1 MYTENNYIMW
11 LSSLMSIS
19 VDAKSELIKALG
31 SCENV
36 WLADRKTLA
45 ATKILSDKALE
56 AIIKSRYRYDID
68 DELEKLYKSDAKFFT
83 PNDREFPKSL
93 TAMNEPPLGIYVV
106 GKLPDNSYPM
116 VSIVG
121 SRRITDYGATVCNS
135 LSRELAEAG
144 VGIVSG
150 LAMGVDAIAHK
161 AAIDAG
167 GETVAVLGTGVDVCY
182 PAVNTNLY
190 NEIKEKGCLISEF
203 PLGTKAFKANFPYRN
218 RLIACLSRATLVIE
232 AAEKSGSL
240 ITANR
245 AIENSRIV
253 MAVPGNITSKLSK
266 GCNDLIRK
274 GCTPVTCTQ
283 DILEDLGIKIV
294 KKELKKSEKD
304 LIPLAQDEK
313 MLYDCISYEPISADE
328 LVEKLSMDTREVTCL
343 LTMLEL
349 KGCIRRLSGQKVVRS
364 L

>member
-1 MYTENNYIMW
+1 MW
-11 LSSLMSIS
+11 LSSLMNIS
-19 VDAKSELIKALG
+19 VDIKSELVNALG

-36 WLADRKTLA
+36 WLADRKTLS
-45 ATKILSDKALE
+45 ATKCLTEKALE
-56 AIIKSRYRYDID
+56 TIIKSRYRYDID
-68 DELEKLYKSDAKFFT
+68 NELEKLYKNDAKFYVPT
-83 PNDREFPKSL
+83 DKEYPKQL
-93 TAMNEPPLGIYVV
+93 TAMNEPPMGIYII
-106 GKLPDNSYPM
+106 GSLPDNSLPM

-121 SRRITDYGATVCNS
+121 SRRISDYGATVCHS
-135 LSRELAEAG
+135 IAKELSEAG
-144 VGIVSG
+144 VVVVSG

-161 AAIDAG
+161 AAIEGG

-182 PAVNTNLY
+182 PVVNTNLY
-190 NEIKEKGCLISEF
+190 NEIKEKGCLLSEF
-203 PLGTKAFKANFPYRN
+203 PLGTTPFKANFPYRN
-218 RLIACLSRATLVIE
+218 RIIAGLSRATVVIE

-240 ITANR
+240 ITANK

-283 DILEDLGIKIV
+283 DIIEDLGIKIV
-294 KKELKKSEKD
+294 KKQLKKSEKE

-313 MLYDCISYEPISADE
+313 MLYDCISYEPITADE